1 MMQDGWGSGDIKTC
15 IVGHTSSAIFPP
27 LPVLVVKD
35 PQYNGQ
41 KIEDNKGVIR
51 SCKSKDRQYNGQKFE
66 DPKGVA
72 RSVNQRRNDNTMD
85 RKMIKGQT
93 TIILSVRL

>member
-1 MMQDGWGSGDIKTC
+1 LIDLKHLITPL
-15 IVGHTSSAIFPP
+15 VSSNFWPS
-27 LPVLVVKD
+27 

-72 RSVNQRRNDNTMD
+72 RSF
-85 RKMIKGQT
+85 IKIL
-93 TIILSVRL
+93 TIFMNISYNIL